1 MSIMIKVSYESS
13 QELAFLLEL
22 LHPFIKSCKVAKK
35 QEGQYKR
42 AYIKLNK

>member
-1 MSIMIKVSYESS
+1 MSIMIKVSYESP
-13 QELAFLLEL
+13 QELAFVLEL
-22 LHPFIKSCKVAKK
+22 LHPFIKSCKVTKK